1 MNLTIEEGNRVRLP
15 DEFMSFWNLSVGDEV
30 YIYRGKESVVLLA
43 KENIPKK
50 RRQYR
55 GDLPLAEQLVEIIEN
70 SPKSMTLD
78 QLMLPDRLRSTIRGR
93 LSELT
98 RSGRIKKIW
107 RKGNS
112 YWQKLNHL

>member
-1 MNLTIEEGNRVRLP
+1 MNLTIEEGNKVRLP
-15 DEFMSFWNLSVGDEV
+15 DEFVKFWNLSVGDEV

-70 SPKSMTLD
+70 SPKAMSLE
-78 QLMLPDRLRSTIRGR
+78 QLILPDRLRSTIRGR

-98 RSGRIKKIW
+98 RAGRIKKRW
-107 RKGNS
+107 RKGIS
-112 YWQKLNHL
+112 YWQKLNQ

>member
-30 YIYRGKESVVLLA
+30 YLYRGKESVVLLA

-55 GDLPLAEQLVEIIEN
+55 GDLPLGEQLVEIIE
-70 SPKSMTLD
+70 KSSKAMSLD
-78 QLMLPDRLRSTIRGR
+78 QIVDGTSTDRLRSTIRGR

-98 RSGRIKKIW
+98 RSGKVKKIW

-112 YWQKLNHL
+112 YWQ